1 MIRWVPSLAVPILL
15 LGASAQAPPPSPPKA
30 PAADFAAL
38 SGQFDYERG
47 KSLDVR
53 ETGVKDVGGAEV
65 HDITYASPRRGRV
78 TAFLVV
84 PPGKGPFAAIVFQ
97 HWGFG
102 DRTEFLAESLLYARA
117 GAISLLVD
125 APWARP
131 EPWRHEDDGHISKPE
146 ADKDLYIQ
154 TVVDLRRGVDLLLSR
169 PDVDA
174 RRVAYVGHSFGATWG
189 GALAGVERRIQ
200 AFVLIAGL
208 PRVTDFSP
216 QGVRRLDALS
226 EQVTKSFSKEQI
238 SRFVEIVSTV
248 DPVRYVG
255 HAAPS
260 AILMQF
266 ARDDAWISEKAAL
279 EYFAAASEPKE
290 EKWYAAGHEVNDPRA
305 LQDRSAWLARRI
317 GIGAIEAS
325 KK

>member
-1 MIRWVPSLAVPILL
+1 MIRRILPLVVPMLL
-15 LGASAQAPPPSPPKA
+15 FGGAARQPDPPPPT
-30 PAADFAAL
+30 PAGADFASL
-38 SGQFDYERG
+38 SRQFDYERA
-47 KSLDVR
+47 KPLDVR
-53 ETGVKDVGGAEV
+53 ETGVRDVGVAEV

-84 PPGKGPFAAIVFQ
+84 PPGKGPLAAIVFQ

-102 DRTEFLAESLLYARA
+102 DRTEFLAESLLYTRA

-131 EPWRHEDDGHISKPE
+131 EPWRHEDEGHIAKPE

-169 PDVDA
+169 PDVDPK
-174 RRVAYVGHSFGATWG
+174 RVAYVGHSFGATWG

-200 AFVLIAGL
+200 AYVLIAGL
-208 PRVTDFSP
+208 PRVTDFSR

-226 EQVTKSFSKEQI
+226 DQVTKSFPKEQI
-238 SRFVEIVSTV
+238 SRFVDVVSTV

-266 ARDDAWISEKAAL
+266 ARDDAWISEKAAR

-290 EKWYAAGHEVNDPRA
+290 EKWYAAGHEVNDPKALRDRA
-305 LQDRSAWLARRI
+305 AWLALRI
-317 GIGAIEAS
+317 GIGAIVEA
-325 KK
+325 KE